1 MFEPLMQ
8 IVPLALL
15 RRTRYHVGIDWLP
28 DAIIVWYREVARA
41 PTYLIMARRIPF
53 PALSLFTKRAIL
65 RTLRGVRKKK
75 KKKIPWRH
83 SVF

>member
-28 DAIIVWYREVARA
+28 DAIMRGIDEPRARVQNE
-41 PTYLIMARRIPF
+41 TQV
-53 PALSLFTKRAIL
+53 T
-65 RTLRGVRKKK
+65 
-75 KKKIPWRH
+75 
-83 SVF
+83 VFW